1 MLIEAP
7 VGHLDDSTIDP
18 STIDWCDFTWAE
30 CFQRALRKRSRGG
43 REFRILLKIGATLRH
58 RDVLIGASAAHPA
71 VAVNVLPCEVLVARP
86 RDLAELA
93 GAAFKLGDL
102 HVPAQLD
109 GDRIITIP
117 DGPTEAALTE
127 LAIPFEVQHR
137 RFEPTLRSTTEITI
151 SNTFKITSVKPT

>member
-1 MLIEAP
+1 MLVEAP
-7 VGHLDDSTIDP
+7 VGHVADSSLDP
-18 STIDWCDFTWAE
+18 AEIDWCDFTWAE
-30 CFQRALRKRSRGG
+30 CFQRALRKRSRNG
-43 REFRILLKIGATLRH
+43 REFRVLLKIGTTLRH
-58 RDVLIGASAAHPA
+58 GDVLIASSQAAPA

-86 RDLAELA
+86 RDITELA
-93 GAAFKLGDL
+93 AAAFKLGDL

-127 LAIPFEVQHR
+127 LAIPFEIQHR